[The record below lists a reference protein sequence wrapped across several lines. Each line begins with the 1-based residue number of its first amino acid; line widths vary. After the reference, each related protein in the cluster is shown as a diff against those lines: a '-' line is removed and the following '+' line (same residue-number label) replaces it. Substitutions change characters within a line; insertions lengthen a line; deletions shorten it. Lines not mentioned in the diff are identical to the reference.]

1 MHHPS
6 RPGPPPA
13 HESERRYGLFFE
25 SALEGFAY
33 CRMLYDAEGRPD
45 DFVHLAVNP
54 AFERLT
60 GLKNVIGKRL
70 SEVVPAAKDETPEIL
85 DIYGRVAQTG
95 EPVEFEIEFTP
106 LGLWLHISARR
117 PEPGHFVTVFT
128 DVTERKEAEKQLRT
142 AWLHARSLLEA
153 SLDPL
158 VTISPDGK
166 ITDVNEATEQVT
178 GVPRERLIGT
188 DFSGYFTQPDDADA
202 GYRQA
207 FDQGSVRNYPLA
219 IRHTSGAITDVL
231 YSATVYRD
239 ESGEVA
245 GVFAAAR
252 DVTERKRAEA
262 EIRRLNH
269 ELEGRVLTG
278 TAQLKAS
285 NKENDELV
293 NETAVL
299 VEDNAT
305 ITRIAETDELT
316 GLANRRHFHEAL
328 GMSVSFARRH
338 GSPLAI
344 VSLDLDGLKSV
355 NDAAG
360 HEAGDGV
367 LASFAALL
375 ADLCRAEDLPARL
388 GGDEFSVLLPGIEL
402 GGALGLA
409 ERVLGAVRSCEELA
423 KRGVTVSVGI
433 AAWEPDDLPND
444 LLRRADERLYAAKH
458 NGGDSVAAGD

>member
-1 MHHPS
+1 M
-6 RPGPPPA
+6 
-13 HESERRYGLFFE
+13 
-25 SALEGFAY
+25 
-33 CRMLYDAEGRPD
+33 
-45 DFVHLAVNP
+45 NP

-252 DVTERKRAEA
+252 DVTVRKRAEA

-269 ELEGRVLTG
+269 ELEGRVLIR
-278 TAQLKAS
+278 TAQLEAS
-285 NKENDELV
+285 TKENDELT
-293 NETAVL
+293 NETATL
-299 VEDNAT
+299 VEDNAA
-305 ITRIAETDELT
+305 ITRIAATDVLT

-328 GMSVSFARRH
+328 EQSVSFARRH
-338 GSPLAI
+338 HSTLAV
-344 VSLDLDGLKSV
+344 VSLDLDGLKAV
-355 NDAAG
+355 NDTDG
-360 HEAGDGV
+360 HEAGDQV
-367 LASFAALL
+367 LTGFASLL
-375 ADLCRAEDLPARL
+375 AAQCRAEDLPARL
-388 GGDEFSVLLPGIEL
+388 GGDEFSVLLPGIEF
-402 GGALGLA
+402 GGARGFA
-409 ERVLGAVRSCEELA
+409 ERVLAAVRSCAELEERRVTA
-423 KRGVTVSVGI
+423 SAGV
-433 AAWEPDDLPND
+433 AAWKADELPRD
-444 LLRRADERLYAAKH
+444 LLKRADEALYAAKGH
-458 NGGDSVAAGD
+458 GGDSVAALD

>member
-1 MHHPS
+1 MHQPS
-6 RPGPPPA
+6 QPGPPPG

-60 GLKNVIGKRL
+60 GLKNVVGKRL
-70 SEVVPAAKDETPEIL
+70 TEVVPTAKDETPEIL
-85 DIYGRVAQTG
+85 DIYSRVAQTG

-128 DVTERKEAEKQLRT
+128 DVTERKVAEKQLRT

-178 GVPRERLIGT
+178 GVPRGRLIGT
-188 DFSGYFTQPDDADA
+188 DFSGYFTQPDEADA
-202 GYRQA
+202 GYRQV
-207 FDQGSVRNYPLA
+207 FEQGSVRNYPLA
-219 IRHTSGAITDVL
+219 IRHASGAVTDVL

-239 ESGEVA
+239 EGGEVA

-252 DVTERKRAEA
+252 DVTESKRAEA

-269 ELEGRVLTG
+269 ELEGRVLTR
-278 TAQLKAS
+278 TAQLEAS

-293 NETAVL
+293 NETATL
-299 VEDNAT
+299 VEDNAA
-305 ITRIAETDELT
+305 ITRIAATDVLT
-316 GLANRRHFHEAL
+316 GLANRRHFQEAL
-328 GMSVSFARRH
+328 EQSVSFARRH
-338 GSPLAI
+338 RSALAV
-344 VSLDLDGLKSV
+344 VSLDLDGLKAV
-355 NDAAG
+355 NDARG
-360 HEAGDGV
+360 HEAGDDV
-367 LASFAALL
+367 LASFASLL
-375 ADLCRAEDLPARL
+375 GALCRAEDLPARL
-388 GGDEFSVLLPGIEL
+388 GGDEFSVLLPGIEI
-402 GGALGLA
+402 GGAKGFA
-409 ERVLGAVRSCEELA
+409 ERVIAAVRSSAEMAE
-423 KRGVTVSVGI
+423 RGVTASAGVAVWK
-433 AAWEPDDLPND
+433 ADELPSD
-444 LLRRADERLYAAKH
+444 LLKRADEALYAAKSI
-458 NGGDSVAAGD
+458 GGDSLAAHD